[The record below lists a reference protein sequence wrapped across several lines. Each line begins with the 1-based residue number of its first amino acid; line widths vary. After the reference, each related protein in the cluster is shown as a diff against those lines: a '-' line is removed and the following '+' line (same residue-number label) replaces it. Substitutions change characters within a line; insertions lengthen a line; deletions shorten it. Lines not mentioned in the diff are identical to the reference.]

1 MKRPVSARRRKRQR
15 GNALIEFALSS
26 TLLLSIAIGITGFA
40 RIFNLANMA
49 AGAASAGIQY
59 GGLSPG
65 NYLDVKGMHDAALND
80 TGNYPNASAVAT
92 QFCTCTVG
100 GTQTPGPCSATSCG
114 GSLGQTYVQ
123 VSVTIP
129 YTSVISFPTIPNP
142 VNITQTAC
150 ARVQ

>member
-1 MKRPVSARRRKRQR
+1 MKHPVSSRRRKRQR

-49 AGAASAGIQY
+49 AGAAAAGIQY

-65 NYLDVKGMHDAALND
+65 HYNDLTGMQTAALSD
-80 TGNYPNASAVAT
+80 TGNYPGATAVAT
-92 QFCTCTVG
+92 QFCTCSIG
-100 GTQTPGPCSATSCG
+100 GTQGSCPASCG
-114 GSLGQTYVQ
+114 GSLGQTYIQ

-129 YTSVISFPTIPNP
+129 YTSVISFPSIPNP
-142 VNITQTAC
+142 VNVTQVAC